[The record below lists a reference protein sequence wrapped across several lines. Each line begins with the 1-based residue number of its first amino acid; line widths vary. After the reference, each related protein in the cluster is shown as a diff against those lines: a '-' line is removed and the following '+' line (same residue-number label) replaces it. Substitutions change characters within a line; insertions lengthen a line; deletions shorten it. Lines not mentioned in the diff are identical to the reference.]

1 MHDNIPTKKNA
12 YMMLYVCP
20 LRKKKVQVMT
30 DPSRNGFAVWAAI
43 IKLLPSICDGSMARQ
58 Y

>member
-1 MHDNIPTKKNA
+1 
-12 YMMLYVCP
+12 MMLYVCP

-43 IKLLPSICDGSMARQ
+43 IKLLPSICDGSMARLARQ